1 MITRLRQTLVPPL
14 WALAKRI
21 PGGVKVWELGV
32 QAFGLTPLPPPST
45 APVVATDPTSLPPP
59 SFSRLAT
66 VQDVLYCY
74 RLLLLREPDE
84 AGWQTWTRHV
94 QRHQVVV
101 EALRDAFLACEE
113 FQQLEA
119 ERSRPHL
126 TEVDGFKLFY
136 LPRDWAVGNEIA
148 RAGAYEL
155 HVAAA
160 LKPLLQPGLVFLDI
174 GANIGYYTLLAASR
188 VGPTGRVIAFEP
200 HPRNVEL
207 LTVSVRENGFE
218 HVQIY
223 PLAVSNV
230 EGAVELIGDPTSTN
244 ASFAVPGVSDSA
256 DIAKAH
262 HVKTVVL
269 DKCLQAEPRID
280 IVKMDIEGVEPLA
293 WQGMRQLIQRHRP
306 IVLTEFSPE
315 AIRHQGFATPEEYL
329 AMIRAMGYQL
339 HILDSSTYTMTPA
352 LSDVEIMSRQAK
364 VGIHHLDLVAFPQ

>member
-1 MITRLRQTLVPPL
+1 
-14 WALAKRI
+14 
-21 PGGVKVWELGV
+21 
-32 QAFGLTPLPPPST
+32 
-45 APVVATDPTSLPPP
+45 
-59 SFSRLAT
+59 
-66 VQDVLYCY
+66 
-74 RLLLLREPDE
+74 REPDE
-84 AGWQTWTRHV
+84 AGWQSWTRYV
-94 QRHQVVV
+94 QSQQVAI
-101 EALRDAFLACEE
+101 EAVRDAFLACEE

-119 ERSRPHL
+119 ERNRPHL

-148 RAGAYEL
+148 RAGVYEL
-155 HVAAA
+155 HVVAS

-207 LTVSVRENGFE
+207 LTMSVRENGFE

-223 PLAVSNV
+223 PLAVSNA

-244 ASFAVPGVSDSA
+244 ASFAVPGVSDPA
-256 DIAKAH
+256 DVAKAY

-269 DKCLQAEPRID
+269 DQCLQAEPRID

-315 AIRHQGFATPEEYL
+315 AIRHQDFATPEAYL
-329 AMIRAMGYQL
+329 AMIRTMGYQL
-339 HILDSSTYTMTPA
+339 RILDSSTYTMTPA
-352 LSDVEIMSRQAK
+352 LSDAEIMSRQAEL
-364 VGIHHLDLVAFPQ
+364 GIHHLDLVAFPQ